1 MPHWT
6 AASADRA
13 VCQGIVPPYLLEA
26 LARSG
31 HLDAER
37 ARHTLRVDTENRER
51 RAAAQAAA
59 PSRPAARVELEAR
72 PQPRRTVLD
81 ASSGT
86 PEPARDEGQ
95 PPVADRSVNR
105 AYDGLGETFGF
116 YRDVFGRNSLDDA
129 GLPLRAQV
137 HVGHG
142 WDNAEWDG
150 DQMLFGDGDGEVFGD
165 FTASLDVIGHE
176 LTHGVTQY
184 EAQLVYRNQPG
195 ALNESMSDVFGSMVR
210 QYAAGQSVD
219 QADWLIGAE
228 LLLPDVKGVALRS
241 MKAPGTA
248 YDDPRL
254 GGKDPQPAHMRDYVH
269 TTDDEGG
276 VHLNSGIPNL
286 AFYLAA
292 AALGGN
298 SWEGAGPVWYAALTD
313 PATSSTSTF
322 AQFAAAT
329 VRLAGDAAD
338 AVGSAWTKVGV
349 TPAAAS

>member
-1 MPHWT
+1 MGHRT
-6 AASADRA
+6 TGTSTRGA
-13 VCQGIVPPYLLEA
+13 CQGIVPPYLLEA

-31 HLDAER
+31 SLDPE
-37 ARHTLRVDTENRER
+37 RVDRTLQVDARNRAR
-51 RAAAQAAA
+51 RAAALAAA
-59 PSRPAARVELEAR
+59 PSRPSPRAARAAEAR
-72 PQPRRTVLD
+72 PQRTVLD
-81 ASSGT
+81 ASSGE
-86 PEPARDEGQ
+86 PQPARAEGD
-95 PPVADRSVNR
+95 PPVGDATVNR
-105 AYDGLGETFGF
+105 AYDGLGETFAF
-116 YRDVFGRNSLDDA
+116 YRDVFERDSLDGA

-137 HVGHG
+137 HVGRR

-150 DQMLFGDGDGEVFGD
+150 EQMLFGDGDGEVFGD

-184 EAQLVYRNQPG
+184 ESQFVYQDQSG

-210 QYAAGQSVD
+210 QYSAGQTVER
-219 QADWLIGAE
+219 ADWLIGAE
-228 LLLPDVKGVALRS
+228 LLLPGVHGVALRS

-254 GGKDPQPAHMRDYVH
+254 GGKDPQPAHMRDYVR
-269 TTDDEGG
+269 TADDEGG

-292 AALGGN
+292 SALGGH
-298 SWEGAGPVWYAALTD
+298 SWEGAGRVWYAALTD

-329 VRLAGDAAD
+329 VRLAGEAAD

-349 TPAAAS
+349 TPAAT